1 MTVKELIEELKT
13 YNQNAHVSIGDNF
26 GNELEITYGT
36 ADGCTKET
44 CDEVSF
50 GIKQNNKIEIEFDYN
65 VWE

>member
-26 GNELEITYGT
+26 DNELEICFGG

-44 CDEVSF
+44 CSEVSF
-50 GIKQNNKIEIEFDYN
+50 DIKGNKKIEIEFDYN
-65 VWE
+65 VW